1 MPSKMAISHELELK
15 NLREHLH
22 NGSLTHKGMGRLAHL
37 RKTEHAKRLM
47 SALTSEHSKSES
59 K

>member
-1 MPSKMAISHELELK
+1 MPKPKDTSPHEF
-15 NLREHLH
+15 NHLRESLH
-22 NGSLTHKGMGRLAHL
+22 RGRLTPRGMKRFVHL

-47 SALTSEHSKSES
+47 SALTSEPSKSAN